1 MLVLDGSI
9 GEGGG
14 QILRSALSLS
24 MVTRRP
30 FRIERIRAGRE
41 RPGLARQH
49 LAAVHAAAAVCSAE
63 VSGDALGSTTLSFRP
78 RAIKGGEH
86 RVKIDTAGSATLV
99 LQTIAPALLRAPEP
113 SVVTLEGG
121 THNPLAPPYD
131 FLERTWAPA
140 LASMGARIELALERP
155 GLYPAGGGMFTARIT
170 PGEVGRFEREER
182 GPERSRRAIAMIAGL
197 SESIADRELRV
208 ARERLGLAR
217 EQLEKKVWDP
227 ALGPGNAFLVELEHT
242 HATSVFA
249 SFGEKATRAEHVA
262 EAAIGRALAFH
273 ESDAA
278 VDGCLADQILLPMA
292 IGKGGIFT
300 TTEPSAHVRT
310 QIETLRTFLD
320 VDAEL
325 TTRDERTYTVELRGA
340 DV

>member
-30 FRIERIRAGRE
+30 FKIERIRAGRAK
-41 RPGLARQH
+41 PGLARQH
-49 LAAVHAAAAVCSAE
+49 LAAVRAAASVCNAE

-78 RAIKGGEH
+78 RAIRGGEH

-99 LQTIAPALLRAPEP
+99 LQTIVYALLRAPEP

-121 THNPLAPPYD
+121 THNPMAPPFE

-140 LASMGARIELALERP
+140 LAQMGATVELSLERP
-155 GLYPAGGGMFTARIT
+155 GFYPAGGGIFLARVT
-170 PGEVGRFEREER
+170 PGELGRFERDER
-182 GPERSRRAIAMIAGL
+182 GAEKSRRAIASIAAL

-208 ARERLGLAR
+208 ARERLGLSR
-217 EQLEKKVWDP
+217 DQLEKKIWDQSF
-227 ALGPGNAFLVELEHT
+227 GPGNAFIVEMAHENG
-242 HATSVFA
+242 TSIFA
-249 SFGEKATRAEHVA
+249 SFGERGLRAEQVA
-262 EAAIGRALAFH
+262 ELAIGRALAFH

-278 VDGCLADQILLPMA
+278 IEEHLADQLLLPMA
-292 IGKGGIFT
+292 VGKGGMFT
-300 TTEPSAHVRT
+300 TTEPSAHTRT
-310 QIETLRTFLD
+310 QIEVLRTFLD
-320 VDAEL
+320 VDADI